1 MTEKKS
7 KTVLLC
13 IAALLFAA
21 LLAFEIFGNQL
32 FKGFSYPEL
41 VYSVATR
48 AVGGV
53 ACLIFIFIFLSS
65 DMFAIRI
72 SMKNIAV
79 FLPCM
84 AVAINNFP
92 FIPFF
97 CGEAYL
103 NYEAKHILL
112 YALMCLC
119 IGFFEEMAFRG
130 CIFTVL
136 LGRRGKRFTD
146 VFWAIVLSSAIFGA
160 VHAVNILAGAS
171 PSAVLLQIGYSFL
184 IGGMCSVV
192 LIKTSSIW
200 YCVILHATY
209 NFAGG
214 VVPECGGG
222 TLWTVPEIVLT
233 AVIAVAVA
241 AYVIYLLIGIKPSDV
256 DNFLKRN
263 TNSEQADTNIEE

>member
-65 DMFAIRI
+65 DMFAIRV
-72 SMKNIAV
+72 SPKNLAV

-84 AVAINNFP
+84 AVAVNNFP
-92 FIPFF
+92 FIPFLE
-97 CGEAYL
+97 GEAYL
-103 NYEAKHILL
+103 NYDVKHILL

-119 IGFFEEMAFRG
+119 VGFFEEMAFRG
-130 CIFTVL
+130 CIFTVI

-171 PSAVLLQIGYSFL
+171 PAAVLLQIGYSFL
-184 IGGMCSVV
+184 IGSVCSVI

-200 YCVILHATY
+200 YCVIFHAVY

-214 VVPECGGG
+214 AVPECGGG
-222 TLWTVPEIVLT
+222 TLWTVPEIILT
-233 AVIAVAVA
+233 AAVAVA
-241 AYVIYLLIGIKPSDV
+241 VAVYVIYLLIGIKPSEV
-256 DNFLKRN
+256 DTFLNCNKKERSDIN
-263 TNSEQADTNIEE
+263 N